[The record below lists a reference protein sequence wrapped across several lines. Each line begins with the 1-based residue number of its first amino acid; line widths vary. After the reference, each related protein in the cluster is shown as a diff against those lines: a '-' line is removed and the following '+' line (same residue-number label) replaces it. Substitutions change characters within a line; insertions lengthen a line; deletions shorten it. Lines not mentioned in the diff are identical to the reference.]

1 MVTRRSVLVPLLFGP
16 LFPRLLLSQSRPLF
30 SALAALE
37 IRSRGKLGCAVLDLA
52 KDKHTRLC
60 IGQRMDERFPMCS
73 TFKFLVTTLILKRVE
88 DRQEQL
94 DRRVTYTRA
103 DLLSYSPVTEKHLND
118 GMTISQLCEAS
129 MTMSDN
135 TAANLLL
142 DSFGGPPAL
151 NAFLRSIGDTTT
163 RLDRAEP
170 ALNEAKP
177 GDARDTT
184 TPATMAENLHRIL
197 FGEVVPFRYRTIL
210 TNWLMAN
217 RTGDTR
223 LRAGL
228 PRNWKIGDKTG
239 SGEHGTT
246 NDIAVIWPPHRP
258 PVLVTAYLTQSPLD
272 DNSRNAILADVGRA
286 ITNTFTA

>member
-103 DLLSYSPVTEKHLND
+103 DLLSY
-118 GMTISQLCEAS
+118 
-129 MTMSDN
+129 
-135 TAANLLL
+135 
-142 DSFGGPPAL
+142 
-151 NAFLRSIGDTTT
+151 
-163 RLDRAEP
+163 
-170 ALNEAKP
+170 
-177 GDARDTT
+177 
-184 TPATMAENLHRIL
+184 
-197 FGEVVPFRYRTIL
+197 
-210 TNWLMAN
+210 
-217 RTGDTR
+217 
-223 LRAGL
+223 
-228 PRNWKIGDKTG
+228 
-239 SGEHGTT
+239 
-246 NDIAVIWPPHRP
+246 
-258 PVLVTAYLTQSPLD
+258 
-272 DNSRNAILADVGRA
+272 
-286 ITNTFTA
+286 